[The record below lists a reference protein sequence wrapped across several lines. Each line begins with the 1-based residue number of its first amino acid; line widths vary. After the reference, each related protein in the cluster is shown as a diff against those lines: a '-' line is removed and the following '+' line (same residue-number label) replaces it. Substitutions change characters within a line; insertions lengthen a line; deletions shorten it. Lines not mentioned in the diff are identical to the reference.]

1 LPIQASSL
9 DGAPFGG
16 KARLH
21 VTLCSPGTE
30 NPMPLKFVAQPGTWD
45 EHQETVHFL
54 AFDGEKP
61 VMCAV
66 SLEALEDLAEKI
78 NLKPDQCVTT
88 FQKHRKAIEQKAA
101 ALYDSGRV
109 RADGVVLVKASRIL

>member
-1 LPIQASSL
+1 
-9 DGAPFGG
+9 
-16 KARLH
+16 
-21 VTLCSPGTE
+21 
-30 NPMPLKFVAQPGTWD
+30 MPLKFVMQPGRWD
-45 EHQETVHFL
+45 EHQEMIRFP

-78 NLKPDQCVTT
+78 NLKPDHCVAT
-88 FQKHRKAIEQKAA
+88 FEKHREAIEQKAA

-109 RADGVVLVKASRIL
+109 RADGVVLVKASRIR

>member
-1 LPIQASSL
+1 MSL
-9 DGAPFGG
+9 
-16 KARLH
+16 R
-21 VTLCSPGTE
+21 
-30 NPMPLKFVAQPGTWD
+30 FVAQRGEWNK
-45 EHQETVHFL
+45 ELETVRFP

-78 NLKPDQCVTT
+78 NLTPDQCVAA
-88 FQKHRKAIEQKAA
+88 FEKHRRVIEQKAS

>member
-1 LPIQASSL
+1 
-9 DGAPFGG
+9 
-16 KARLH
+16 
-21 VTLCSPGTE
+21 
-30 NPMPLKFVAQPGTWD
+30 MPLKFVAQPGTWD
-45 EHQETVHFL
+45 ERQETIRFP

-78 NLKPDQCVTT
+78 NLKPDYCVAI
-88 FQKHRKAIEQKAA
+88 FEKHRKAIEQKAA

>member
-1 LPIQASSL
+1 
-9 DGAPFGG
+9 
-16 KARLH
+16 
-21 VTLCSPGTE
+21 
-30 NPMPLKFVAQPGTWD
+30 MPLKFVTQPGTWD
-45 EHQETVHFL
+45 DQQQTVRFP

-78 NLKPDQCVTT
+78 NLKPSDCVAA
-88 FQKHRKAIEQKAA
+88 FEKHRKAIERKAA
-101 ALYDSGRV
+101 VLYDSGRV